1 MAESKG
7 CAQALRRVMR
17 GGAVSTSSPGSG
29 FSNMR
34 DCAATVEVYFTERQ
48 IRKKDNVKTQGA
60 RRSAEKKETGGNPRP
75 SVLLF
80 GGGGFGSGVRV
91 FLLEALDTA
100 GGGHEFLLAGDER
113 LAVRADFD
121 AQHFGLDG
129 RTSLEGGP
137 ACAVHRCGERR
148 RYRWPWRRGGR
159 GNGASRTKNQ

>member
-34 DCAATVEVYFTERQ
+34 DCAATGEVYFTERQ

-80 GGGGFGSGVRV
+80 CGGGFGGVVGV

-100 GGGHEFLLAGDER
+100 RGVQQVR
-113 LAVRADFD
+113 LAAVGRTAARAEFD
-121 AQHFGLDG
+121 AQHFALDG
-129 RTSLEGGP
+129 R
-137 ACAVHRCGERR
+137 
-148 RYRWPWRRGGR
+148 
-159 GNGASRTKNQ
+159 N

>member
-80 GGGGFGSGVRV
+80 GGGGFCSCVGG
-91 FLLEALDTA
+91 FLLEALDTS
-100 GGGHEFLLAGDER
+100 GGVHEFLLAGEER
-113 LAVRADFD
+113 MTVRADF
-121 AQHFGLDG
+121 ASQQFALDG
-129 RTSLEGGP
+129 RTGLEGV
-137 ACAVHRCGERR
+137 AARAIHRYGVVGLGTS
-148 RYRWPWRRGGR
+148 GG
-159 GNGASRTKNQ
+159 AEA